1 MGKHPMRR
9 VCGYRGLLA
18 ALGMTAGTLA
28 GCATA
33 GSNADCYPHIY
44 LDTRYAIRGASRA
57 AVSSLPERTCYQ
69 FVYQGGKLARVDY
82 RLGGT
87 LSPDPASGVASIRIE
102 RTGGVE
108 KRVFL
113 DAGGRP
119 APNLDGVYAVLL
131 RYDDEGHPLEW
142 RNLAADGQLTEARD
156 SGLAIFRWQLN
167 AQGQPIEESHFG
179 ASEQLKAD
187 RRLGVAMIRWKYDP
201 AGNTVE
207 ESYFGGD
214 ARPALDRL
222 RRVATIRW
230 QYGSGGRVV
239 EESYLG
245 PDGELREDENRG
257 VAIVRWQYDGNANT
271 LEERY
276 FGSDQLPK
284 ADRRQGVAIIRW
296 LYDKLGR
303 QTGTL
308 MFDRNDLP
316 ILR

>member
-1 MGKHPMRR
+1 MGNHPVGR

-18 ALGMTAGTLA
+18 ALGIAAGTLS

-33 GSNADCYPHIY
+33 ISQADCYPNIY

-57 AVSSLPERTCYQ
+57 TASSLPDSTCYQ
-69 FVYQGGKLARVDY
+69 FVHQDGRLVRVDY
-82 RLGGT
+82 RLAGT
-87 LSPDPASGVASIRIE
+87 LSPDPAFGVATIRVD
-102 RTGGVE
+102 RSGAAE
-108 KRVFL
+108 KRLFL

-119 APNLDGVYAVLL
+119 APNRDGVYAVVLT
-131 RYDDEGHPLEW
+131 YDDQGHPVEW
-142 RNLAADGQLTEARD
+142 RNLGADGQLTDAKH

-187 RRLGVAMIRWKYDP
+187 RRLGVAIIRWQYDP
-201 AGNTVE
+201 GGNTVE

-214 ARPALDRL
+214 ARPTLDRL

-230 QYGSGGRVV
+230 QYGSGGMVV
-239 EESYLG
+239 EETYLG
-245 PDGELREDENRG
+245 SDGQLKDDENRG
-257 VAIVRWQYDGNANT
+257 VAIVRWQYDDNSNT

-276 FGSDQLPK
+276 FGTDERPK

-296 LYDKLGR
+296 QYDKLGR
-303 QTGTL
+303 PTGTL
-308 MFDRNDLP
+308 MFDRNELP